1 MSSWAIWILNWKKV
15 NSLIKIAENRKATHD
30 FFILEKYEAGIVLTG
45 TEMKSI
51 RKRRVNLKDSYGTI
65 RNGELFLDGVHISP
79 FEQGNIYN
87 HEPLRTRK
95 LLMHKR
101 EIMKLIGRI
110 KEEGLTLV
118 PLSLYINDKGK
129 VKIELA
135 LAKGKKLY
143 DKRDSQAKKEAD
155 RQIERAL
162 KSGRNSSRD

>member
-1 MSSWAIWILNWKKV
+1 M
-15 NSLIKIAENRKATHD
+15 IKIAENRKATHD
-30 FFILEKYEAGIVLTG
+30 FFILEKFEAGIVLTG